1 MPLLTSGG
9 VLSFLR
15 VAGLATGVV
24 LSFLWMPR
32 IATGG
37 VFVAFVNIHM

>member
-1 MPLLTSGG
+1 VG
-9 VLSFLR
+9 
-15 VAGLATGVV
+15 GLATGVV